1 MKIPLRDG
9 KSTPEFIEKIL
20 AIFGTN
26 PYGEPNFRLIW
37 SERKQIWFL
46 GEIAPEYVYLEPC
59 WILETW
65 LTGQQCAGPLANWN
79 EALEAVVGEYPKEGL
94 YFFCTNFPQDWTP
107 SENNVRLLAKGI
119 EMSRHLPLEQRA
131 AAIRESL
138 QAKER
143 EGIEKTADA
152 IVELFDSAAMGRIQ
166 QGVSGP
172 KNTFRTPE
180 DFERDQERIGVHT
193 DARLPKQGGKVLN

>member
-65 LTGQQCAGPLANWN
+65 LTAQQCAGPLANWN

-180 DFERDQERIGVHT
+180 DFERDQERIGAHN